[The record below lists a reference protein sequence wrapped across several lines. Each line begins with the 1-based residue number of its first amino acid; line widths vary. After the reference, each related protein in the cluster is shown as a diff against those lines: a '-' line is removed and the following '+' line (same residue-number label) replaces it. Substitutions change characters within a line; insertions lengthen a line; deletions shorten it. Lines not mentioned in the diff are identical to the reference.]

1 MRDKAYD
8 ELKPKVVII
17 CTAGTNCD
25 YETRY
30 ALERVGATVDL
41 LHVNRLVKEKELLG
55 LYQMVVLPGGFTYGD
70 DVAAGKVLANQLRYH
85 LLDELLRFVDEGK
98 LIVGICNGF
107 QVLVKM
113 GLLPSVDGFPTS
125 QGLQG
130 QAYTLTYN
138 DSNKFEDRWV
148 YVKAFSNKSVFIEK
162 DTILYIPVAH
172 AEGKFIE
179 KGEDALELLFR
190 SGQIVFKYVDKEGN
204 ESGYPWNPNGSIAN
218 IAGVCDPTGRI
229 LGLMPHPERYI
240 EPTQHPRWTREGLK
254 DEGDGMVIFRRAVDY
269 MREKLWK
276 EKRVLNRK

>member
-1 MRDKAYD
+1 MRDD
-8 ELKPKVVII
+8 VPGELKPKVVII
-17 CTAGTNCD
+17 RTAGTNCD

-30 ALERVGATVDL
+30 ALEKAGASVDL
-41 LHVNRLVKEKELLG
+41 IHINQLVKEKGLLD
-55 LYQMVVLPGGFTYGD
+55 LYQMAVLPGGFTYGD
-70 DVAAGKVLANQLRYH
+70 DIAAGKVLANQLRYH
-85 LLDELLRFVDEGK
+85 LLEELLRFVDEEK

-113 GLLPSVDGFPTS
+113 GLLPGINDLDASRDKQEQTF
-125 QGLQG
+125 
-130 QAYTLTYN
+130 TLTYN

-179 KGEDALELLFR
+179 RDEETLDVLFR
-190 SGQIVFKYVDKEGN
+190 SGQIVFKYVDKEGK
-204 ESGYPWNPNGSIAN
+204 ESGYPWNPNGSVGN

-229 LGLMPHPERYI
+229 LGIMPHPERYI

-269 MREKLWK
+269 MRERMWK
-276 EKRVLNRK
+276 QKRVVGKR

>member
-1 MRDKAYD
+1 MRDKACD

-17 CTAGTNCD
+17 RTAGTNCD

-30 ALERVGATVDL
+30 ALERVGASVDMI
-41 LHVNRLVKEKELLG
+41 HINQLVKEKELLE

-70 DVAAGKVLANQLRYH
+70 DIAAGKVLANQLRYH
-85 LLDELLRFVDEGK
+85 LLDDLLRFVDEGK

-113 GLLPSVDGFPTS
+113 GLLPGVNGSASS
-125 QGLQG
+125 QEPRG
-130 QAYTLTYN
+130 QAFTLTYN
-138 DSNKFEDRWV
+138 DSSKFEDRWV

-172 AEGKFIE
+172 AEGKFIGRSE
-179 KGEDALELLFR
+179 EALELLFR

-204 ESGYPWNPNGSIAN
+204 ESGYPWNPNGSLAN

-229 LGLMPHPERYI
+229 LGIMPHPERYI

-254 DEGDGMVIFRRAVDY
+254 DEGDGMVIFRKAVDY
-269 MREKLWK
+269 MREKSWK
-276 EKRVLNRK
+276 EKRVINR